1 MRFASFFD
9 VLLPVFCGTNL
20 FITVSR
26 FVNDNYKDNK
36 IIMRKSVNL
45 FAMPGYF
52 AGDGRVEQ
60 QKQASNA

>member
-1 MRFASFFD
+1 
-9 VLLPVFCGTNL
+9 
-20 FITVSR
+20 
-26 FVNDNYKDNK
+26 
-36 IIMRKSVNL
+36 MRKSVNL